1 MACRVQ
7 VSSGVPD
14 PVHLAT
20 PIAASALSARRR
32 EEPMR
37 MWLWM
42 VMAVTLVV
50 AGCAEEEAPAPRT
63 EDQVEQSVAATP
75 AGRGTIEAEVKY
87 AGQPVIETVR
97 INKDVKQCGREQRIE
112 KIAVGAGNGLA
123 DAVVS
128 VTGLTGVTTPR
139 AATKPTLDQKGCEF
153 HPRVLAM
160 LPGEVD
166 ILNSDGILHN
176 LHTYS
181 TANPGLNK
189 AQPRF
194 KKVMTEEFGK
204 PEFIRVEC
212 DVHSWMEAWIAV
224 MPNPYFGVT
233 DDDGLTTIEDAPAG
247 RRTVEVWHPILGP
260 QTKEVEVKAGQT
272 VKVSF
277 ELKPAS

>member
-1 MACRVQ
+1 M
-7 VSSGVPD
+7 
-14 PVHLAT
+14 
-20 PIAASALSARRR
+20 
-32 EEPMR
+32 PMR
-37 MWLWM
+37 FWII
-42 VMAVTLVV
+42 VAVTLAA
-50 AGCAEEEAPAPRT
+50 AGCTEQEAPAPKT
-63 EDQVEQSVAATP
+63 AGEVEQPVAATP
-75 AGRGTIEAEVKY
+75 TGGGTIAAAVTY
-87 AGQPVIETVR
+87 VGQPLIETVGV
-97 INKDVKQCGREQRIE
+97 NKDVEQCGREQSIE
-112 KIAVGAGNGLA
+112 KIVVGPDDGLA

-128 VTGLTGVTTPR
+128 VTGVADAIRPT

-181 TANPGLNK
+181 SANASVNK
-189 AQPRF
+189 AQPKF
-194 KKVMTEEFGK
+194 KKVMTEAFEK

-233 DDDGLTTIEDAPAG
+233 ADDGLVTIEHVPAG
-247 RRTVEVWHPILGP
+247 RRTVEVWHPVLGS
-260 QTKEVEVKAGQT
+260 QTRDVEVKAGQT
-272 VKVSF
+272 TKVAF